1 MKKISVFLSATAVVG
16 ALLTGCGGSGD
27 TDEKASATTTATAD
41 SPTADSPTAAAGP
54 TLTIANMSFGEPLT
68 VAPGTEINIVNND
81 TAEHSVTSRTE
92 GAFDVHVD
100 GGKRKTLTAP
110 TQPGEYPFY
119 CVYHRNMNGTL
130 IVE

>member
-1 MKKISVFLSATAVVG
+1 MAVVG
-16 ALLTGCGGSGD
+16 ALLTGCGGSGG
-27 TDEKASATTTATAD
+27 TDEKESAPASASED
-41 SPTADSPTAAAGP
+41 SPTAVAGP
-54 TLTIANMSFGEPLT
+54 TLTIANMAFGEPLT

-81 TAEHSVTSRTE
+81 TAEHSVTSRAE

-110 TQPGEYPFY
+110 TEPGQYQFY
-119 CVYHRNMNGTL
+119 CVYHPDMKGTL